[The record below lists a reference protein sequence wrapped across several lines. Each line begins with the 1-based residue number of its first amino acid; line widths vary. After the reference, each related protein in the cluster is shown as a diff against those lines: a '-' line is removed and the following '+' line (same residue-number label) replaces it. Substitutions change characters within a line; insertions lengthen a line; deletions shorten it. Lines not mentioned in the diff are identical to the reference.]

1 MVDIAQS
8 RYPSDMVR
16 AAESPDDQNLLE
28 STMHDVV
35 DSLNRY
41 VRDQPVSA
49 LLWAFGI
56 GFLLG
61 WRLKPW

>member
-8 RYPSDMVR
+8 RYPSDMLR
-16 AAESPDDQNLLE
+16 AADHPESNPLE
-28 STMHDVV
+28 STMHDVI
-35 DSLNRY
+35 DSLNHY
-41 VRDQPVSA
+41 VREKPAAA
-49 LLWAFGI
+49 LLWAFGV